1 MSKKYILHST
11 HYFVC
16 FITHEKLC
24 LKLLLF
30 HNNLN
35 LILVPKYRVI
45 VILVS
50 CNIDH

>member
-11 HYFVC
+11 HYFVS
-16 FITHEKLC
+16 FITYEK
-24 LKLLLF
+24 LF

-45 VILVS
+45 VMLVS
-50 CNIDH
+50 

>member
-1 MSKKYILHST
+1 MIMSKKYILHST

-16 FITHEKLC
+16 FITYEKL
-24 LKLLLF
+24 F
-30 HNNLN
+30 HYNLN
-35 LILVPKYRVI
+35 LILVPKYRVT